1 MRKLFL
7 GALFIVAQILVVTS
21 AANAQ
26 FARKGL
32 IDRNAARNLGL
43 ERTWHLQVP
52 MNPYASEIKDVYV
65 HVSTQQAR
73 WVYEVQQAPKS

>member
-1 MRKLFL
+1 MRKLFIV
-7 GALFIVAQILVVTS
+7 ALFLVAQILVATS

-32 IDRNAARNLGL
+32 IDRNAARNVGL

-52 MNPYASEIKDVYV
+52 MNP
-65 HVSTQQAR
+65 
-73 WVYEVQQAPKS
+73 